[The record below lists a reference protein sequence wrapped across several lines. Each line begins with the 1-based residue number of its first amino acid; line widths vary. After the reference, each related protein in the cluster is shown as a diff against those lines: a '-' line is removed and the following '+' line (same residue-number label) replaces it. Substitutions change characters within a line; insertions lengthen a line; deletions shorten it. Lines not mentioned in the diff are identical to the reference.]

1 MLGIKLHF
9 SIISSILKKKKKGY
23 LKLIFFVEKM
33 YGRKSSVAT

>member
-9 SIISSILKKKKKGY
+9 SIISSILKKKKGY
-23 LKLIFFVEKM
+23 FKLIFFVEKM